1 MDETI
6 QDKSFFKPQF
16 NIHQHIRKFNMARTR
31 EEGLTARESQI
42 MKIIW
47 DNDKASV
54 EDIQAKLPD
63 RLVDSTIRTMLQI
76 MEDKGYV
83 TFHKQSRAK
92 IYRAIIEREEI
103 QSSAIQQMI
112 DRLFGGSAEM
122 LLARM
127 IESELVDLEGLDRL
141 RKKLRQ

>member
-1 MDETI
+1 
-6 QDKSFFKPQF
+6 
-16 NIHQHIRKFNMARTR
+16 MARTR

-42 MKIIW
+42 MQIIW
-47 DNDKASV
+47 DSGEASV

-103 QSSAIQQMI
+103 QSSAVQQMI

-127 IESELVDLEGLDRL
+127 VENEQVDLDELDRL
-141 RKKLRQ
+141 RRKLRQ

>member
-1 MDETI
+1 
-6 QDKSFFKPQF
+6 
-16 NIHQHIRKFNMARTR
+16 MARTR

-127 IESELVDLEGLDRL
+127 VESKLVDLEGLDRS